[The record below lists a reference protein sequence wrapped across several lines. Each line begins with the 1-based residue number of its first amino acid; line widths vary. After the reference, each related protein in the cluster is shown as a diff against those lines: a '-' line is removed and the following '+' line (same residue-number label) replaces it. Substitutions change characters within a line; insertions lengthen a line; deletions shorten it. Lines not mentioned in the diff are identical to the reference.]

1 MTAPATTADRRR
13 TDLIPVP
20 ATGTE
25 GFTAA
30 EIEEVKILLLVRYLA
45 AQTWDSD
52 CVLDRVRAARH
63 SGSRPELN

>member
-1 MTAPATTADRRR
+1 MTAPATTVDRRR
-13 TDLIPVP
+13 TVP
-20 ATGTE
+20 APGTE

-45 AQTWDSD
+45 TQTWDSD

-63 SGSRPELN
+63 SGSRTAAAERN